1 MLPSLLSVTWGCIF
15 RGNFQ
20 YLPLLFRLK
29 NPLFLVLHKI
39 LNKMVAIP
47 ASKCQKKGKK
57 VKIFATFSWII
68 NEMPCKTTKKSPFG
82 RLFCGLTRHLKNIS
96 PFCSMGLQFSSIK
109 LINYSWKRCK
119 NFHFFFFLLTFGG
132 WDWNHSVQN
141 FMENNS
147 IKNFEAW
154 KAEESAENCL

>member
-82 RLFCGLTRHLKNIS
+82 RLFCCLPRHL
-96 PFCSMGLQFSSIK
+96 
-109 LINYSWKRCK
+109 INNSWKRC
-119 NFHFFFFLLTFGG
+119 NFFHFFFFFLTFGG
-132 WDWNHSVQN
+132 WDWNHFVQN
-141 FMENNS
+141 FMEN
-147 IKNFEAW
+147 KNFWVFKPEKQRKVPKIASKDAPPFHAW
-154 KAEESAENCL
+154 